1 MNGSG
6 GSHGLPPVGTQVCLV
21 GLKDPELNEQI
32 GYIENYSRDGERVLV
47 ALEEGPKEI
56 VKVKPHQIEVIEEA
70 PPQIA
75 NGHRGGGGGGR
86 PGLARGSSRNNNNFN
101 GSSARNLNR
110 MGSQRSFNMSNGGGM
125 HRVASRDNM
134 SHATDQ
140 STELMETLRR

>member
-6 GSHGLPPVGTQVCLV
+6 EIHGLPPVGTKVCLV

-32 GYIENYSRDGERVLV
+32 GYIENYSRDGERILV

-56 VKVKPHQIEVIEEA
+56 VKVKRKQIEVIEEA

-75 NGHRGGGGGGR
+75 NGRRGGGGGR
-86 PGLARGSSRNNNNFN
+86 PGLAGGSSRNNNFN

-110 MGSQRSFNMSNGGGM
+110 MGSQRSFNISNGGGM

>member
-6 GSHGLPPVGTQVCLV
+6 GSHGLPPVGTKVCLV

-32 GYIENYSRDGERVLV
+32 GYIENYSRDGERILV

-56 VKVKPHQIEVIEEA
+56 VKVKPKQIEVIEEA

-75 NGHRGGGGGGR
+75 NGRRGGGGGR
-86 PGLARGSSRNNNNFN
+86 PGLPGGSSRNNNFN